1 MTIVRAPDGELFEGR
16 MTSPRPTRR
25 DGDLVVVR
33 FDDEALAERFAVAVS
48 PRGLSWD
55 DATDPHGARRVMLY
69 RVSGDRPAAAEV
81 RRVQVPQR
89 RDALFKADLVEPG
102 AGGGVGPD
110 AGRAAEPGVGGAT
123 PTAPDESA

>member
-1 MTIVRAPDGELFEGR
+1 MPLRRTIAGLDFSRAVTIVRAPDGEVFEGR
-16 MTSPRPTRR
+16 MSAPCRTRR

-33 FDDEALAERFAVAVS
+33 FDDDSLEQRFAVALS

-55 DATDPHGARRVMLY
+55 AAVDPHGARRVMLY
-69 RVSGDRPAAAEV
+69 RVSDGRPAASEV

-102 AGGGVGPD
+102 AGG
-110 AGRAAEPGVGGAT
+110 AT